1 MPQNMN
7 TFSDLQA
14 TKLDLELSLQIRPV
28 GRPRLKVSINDDVY
42 EWNVEHPFLIQR
54 QLPLL
59 DTFLIKI
66 ELLEKDYTAAQ
77 ETAAVIESLRI
88 DNFELVPSWTQLG
101 LYQNDH
107 DYQSPTNYLGFVGTW
122 TLSVDCAFYQWLHS
136 TTGQGVLLTLDQ

>member
-7 TFSDLQA
+7 TFSDLQD
-14 TKLDLELSLQIRPV
+14 TKFDLELSLQIRPV

-59 DTFLIKI
+59 DSFLIKI

-101 LYQNDH
+101 VYQNDH
-107 DYQSPTNYLGFVGTW
+107 DYQSPTNYLGFVGAW
-122 TLSVDCAFYQWLHS
+122 TLTVDCAFYQWLHS
-136 TTGQGVLLTLDQ
+136 ATGQGVLLTLDQ

>member
-42 EWNVEHPFLIQR
+42 EWNAEHPFLIQR

-77 ETAAVIESLRI
+77 ETAAVIKSLRI
-88 DNFELVPSWTQLG
+88 DNFELVPSWTQLAV
-101 LYQNDH
+101 YQNDH
-107 DYQSPTNYLGFVGTW
+107 D
-122 TLSVDCAFYQWLHS
+122 
-136 TTGQGVLLTLDQ
+136 